1 MATKSKLDNTTMVL
15 SSVGALGGLYYAF
28 AKKKGMWG
36 YVGFFILGSIAGGL
50 VGNVVSGVM
59 KPKNQPLA
67 KTPVGTTTTTTT
79 TEEVVENA

>member
-59 KPKNQPLA
+59 KPKADVLPTSPMA
-67 KTPVGTTTTTTT
+67 TTT